1 MNAPKFEELTEITD
15 AEFQAF
21 DPQIQRSIT
30 MRNFDKVNLARMRDA
45 VNDDAY
51 AAMSQG
57 YFGGEK
63 IDANNNAIYN
73 FSRELGRGLTRTVID
88 APGATMA
95 MMTAGLKEDEVAHME
110 NALSDRVL
118 QKLGIDNDPEK
129 IQKLKSVFE
138 NNITDLTNERDEYL
152 KWLDKNEKRL
162 TRWFGENRNTFVGD
176 IGGAVGNVMAMV
188 GMSAL
193 GGPMGATATAAIMGA
208 ESGASILQEG
218 LDAGLSDD
226 EAYNR
231 AMGYAITEGILERAG
246 IGLMWNAAGKS
257 LVRKA
262 IRGFVV
268 EASEE
273 GSQQLAEDLI
283 MRDVR
288 GKTAMDILTDVAY
301 SALIGGIAGA
311 PGGMLEGGAAISTRL
326 RRQYVDELKERGISE
341 KDANKMIDAVAEI
354 SRNKDEV
361 SQTFDA
367 VLSDQLDMGQYPNG
381 NYADAQKVWASIAQ
395 DAVAAARADVDIRQA
410 VKDRT
415 QGVDERTQNIVA
427 DSMQAFADRA
437 ADDFGITQREVLER
451 TGLRINAENAPRTFD
466 DGSRINEN
474 GEFVD
479 ANGNVLF
486 QSAMYR
492 NKRTD
497 IKEFTQF
504 VLDNPNNK
512 KSYQTFITKNGISVD
527 LPSDTIIHDDNRH
540 QLTPQE
546 WQEAI
551 SALNN
556 IKVISNSARGGV
568 YGTDSV
574 LLRGETDNGKSYAF
588 AIDILPGRNMITT
601 AFSDNANT
609 IDSWIK
615 EKARRPQSAAANSAQ
630 AVEFYPSGQQAFDDI
645 INRIRS
651 NVKDTPDGKVYHQDG
666 KLDIRGYF
674 DWSNKMQQIIQ
685 IMKTGDLDTVLHELG
700 HFFSVNYINMAI
712 ESGKLDNVRPLMDYY
727 KVANP
732 QELIY
737 NEEIQEDL
745 AVKFLSYI
753 KTDQSPRGF
762 RKYFDAAKDWLI
774 ATWDKLRNMG
784 MVTDDDLP
792 DEIVRFFDTITIAR
806 PRNLNLDTVADNK
819 ARLKK
824 ILRDARRGKLEQVS
838 DADLRQLEELIKA
851 ATARIPRMPRS
862 LYSKLWGSLNR
873 RFAETHDLAPLM
885 GVDDRAFNLMTRKD
899 GGISNENDLIDYL
912 IEDGFLAASHDFND
926 VNAEQELW
934 DNAMRLVANAKNT
947 YSLDDAAKIEE
958 INQLRQ
964 AKEDALD
971 ILDGMDAYD
980 ALATVQAAKSAA
992 AVAEDN
998 VARTRGNIDEL
1009 KKDYR
1014 RVQNQL
1020 HRARQQNSEYQN
1032 AVRSAIN
1039 FLFAQD
1045 LPSDVKARFMRKIN
1059 SVHDTRSLGKW
1070 MQDVRERAFRTYSDQ
1085 MMRAQRERVN
1095 KELKETYTRN
1105 KNNMKYDY
1113 EHNKL
1118 FNDLRRY
1125 NHMSANDAIAEIQQF
1140 YTDTENPV
1148 PLSRADELRKMM
1160 LNYRINGA
1168 RGCTAEFM
1176 DDLIGRIQE
1185 AKLIGRDAAD
1195 EIQFERGINRVQIQ
1209 DDILDAIDKNKKH
1222 NALERGYV
1230 RVLGNLKS
1238 TLTAITN
1245 SEIAERFDMVGKE
1258 IQSTIDGRKR
1268 VNDTL
1273 NEIMRINNIHG
1284 RSELLAYKNDLI
1296 KPIDGLRVWYVD
1308 HSGKK
1313 VYYMEQGKDSFSRG
1327 QIMNMWNQY
1336 KDKDSHELMDQ
1347 FYGEGQIRE
1356 LFGYLTE
1363 ADKQTADYMME
1374 RLGDIY
1380 DMVNPYYVQVYQKDM
1395 PHRANYWPRQSNH
1408 ETVHDLMDNFDGGR
1422 TEPNFIK
1429 SRSHGAVPVFYK
1441 DALTIYTGHELDAQ
1455 YMIHEAVSYKELA
1468 DVFRNSTVQA
1478 AIRNKFGKKT
1488 LEQLNEHIKAV
1499 SIGGVRKNRNAVT
1512 DALTKIIGQW
1522 TVAKIAINPMV
1533 LGGQMSAFHAYS
1545 NNMPTATYYKDFV
1558 WAMAHPRQSHA
1569 YMKKYVGD
1577 YLENRVH
1584 GGFNETL
1591 KNMIDYEKTAA
1602 WRADLNTFLTTF
1614 VRWGD
1619 YASLVWGG
1627 YPRLK
1632 YLMNERDENG
1642 NLLRDEA
1649 TAVRQWITESE
1660 ESMQSSTQASLSQMQ
1675 RQGGWNSLFTTF
1687 KNQQSQYVRKIFDA
1701 WFELGRGE
1709 ITVGKFAKTVANY
1722 LVVQSMLFAI
1732 MRYTVKLALGLTG
1745 DNDDVTD
1752 DIMDAILMGA
1762 IDPFPIVG
1770 DIGNLVYQ
1778 KLTDGNT
1785 YGRGIQ
1791 LVAVDD
1797 ALRAITGA
1805 LQLATS
1811 EKSRRKADWHDYV
1824 NVMAPFVE
1832 MTTSLPIAQYNRYL
1846 EKWGL

>member
-1 MNAPKFEELTEITD
+1 MTTVYKVFRDENGQFSAQSRMYAVSRNGRPIESFSVSGDDSNFGKPAGDKILKMRPVKDEQFK
-15 AEFQAF
+15 AF
-21 DPQIQRSIT
+21 DPQTGDIIDV
-30 MRNFDKVNLARMRDA
+30 RNSDKSVRDA
-45 VNDDAY
+45 RLRY
-51 AAMSQG
+51 ALNINPYKALS
-57 YFGGEK
+57 K
-63 IDANNNAIYN
+63 
-73 FSRELGRGLTRTVID
+73 GLFVESS
-88 APGATMA
+88 
-95 MMTAGLKEDEVAHME
+95 KEDDP
-110 NALSDRVL
+110 N
-118 QKLGIDNDPEK
+118 DNV
-129 IQKLKSVFE
+129 VF
-138 NNITDLTNERDEYL
+138 N
-152 KWLDKNEKRL
+152 
-162 TRWFGENRNTFVGD
+162 FVRE
-176 IGGAVGNVMAMV
+176 IGRTPATIFATLPQHVG
-188 GMSAL
+188 AL
-193 GGPMGATATAAIMGA
+193 GSTIINGDKITKNPETGEWESHTQRLLESAAETKNDINKVFGAP
-208 ESGASILQEG
+208 
-218 LDAGLSDD
+218 
-226 EAYNR
+226 
-231 AMGYAITEGILERAG
+231 RAG
-246 IGLMWNAAGKS
+246 IASDFGSAVGSAAAAIGAAWLTGGTGAPAVMFGIDAGGNALDEGLRAGLESDDAINRALGVGISNAVLEKFGMNLIWKSAGDTLAKRALYG
-257 LVRKA
+257 LVA
-262 IRGFVV
+262 EG
-268 EASEE
+268 SEE
-273 GSQQLAEDLI
+273 IMQGVSEDLI
-283 MRDVR
+283 MNTVR
-288 GKTAMDILTDVAY
+288 GKSITDILSDAIYQGMIGGVVGAGMGAVAAGNIKGIKQGLKDRGLTDAQAD
-301 SALIGGIAGA
+301 ALINQTIKIVGDTQVR
-311 PGGMLEGGAAISTRL
+311 EAA
-326 RRQYVDELKERGISE
+326 V
-341 KDANKMIDAVAEI
+341 KDAIQEEREKAEFIRENQNQVQPVLQAVINDA
-354 SRNKDEV
+354 
-361 SQTFDA
+361 
-367 VLSDQLDMGQYPNG
+367 L
-381 NYADAQKVWASIAQ
+381 
-395 DAVAAARADVDIRQA
+395 AAARADVDIRQA

-451 TGLRINAENAPRTFD
+451 TGLRINAENASRTFD
-466 DGSRINEN
+466 DGSRINE
-474 GEFVD
+474 
-479 ANGNVLF
+479 NGNVLF

-497 IKEFTQF
+497 IKEFAQF

-512 KSYQTFITKNGISVD
+512 QSYQIFDKGGVQYTLISDTVKHDKRNHELSAEDWSNIINSLEHIVYAEKNGRSNTFGNDNIVLETEYDGKNYRIIITQSGNQNKITSAFPIKKARLPAPDFGNFGSVS
-527 LPSDTIIHDDNRH
+527 SDT
-540 QLTPQE
+540 TG
-546 WQEAI
+546 A
-551 SALNN
+551 
-556 IKVISNSARGGV
+556 
-568 YGTDSV
+568 
-574 LLRGETDNGKSYAF
+574 
-588 AIDILPGRNMITT
+588 
-601 AFSDNANT
+601 
-609 IDSWIK
+609 
-615 EKARRPQSAAANSAQ
+615 
-630 AVEFYPSGQQAFDDI
+630 PSGHDAI
-645 INRIRS
+645 IEQLRS
-651 NVKDTPDGKVYHQDG
+651 YVKAIPDENADSAGKVYHQDG

-806 PRNLNLDTVADNK
+806 PHNLNLDTVADNK

-824 ILRDARRGKLEQVS
+824 ILRDAQRGKLEQVS

-1105 KNNMKYDY
+1105 KNNMRYDY

-1745 DNDDVTD
+1745 DDDDVTD

-1811 EKSRRKADWHDYV
+1811 EKSRKKADWHDYV